1 MRRDDDWL
9 PDVEVASP
17 DGSVRLLASTDGQI
31 DVRLGDLRRHSDES
45 LARQVSAAARLALA
59 SLQSSRS

>member
-1 MRRDDDWL
+1 MQRDDDWR

-17 DGSVRLLASTDGQI
+17 DGQI

-45 LARQVSAAARLALA
+45 LARQVSAAARQALA